1 MHRVNTMIDIQEAF
15 ISEFHTTLYKSYWK
29 QQFTQTEKYLSF
41 WLMQQTLHHCDIWS
55 FLDGI
60 PNLILHYCC
69 RTSTLINMKIS
80 RDHYTYSE
88 YETQTLPHSLGIF
101 LCSVMLFFFQHYQP
115 SEECYMFQTAEVSFL
130 IFWLFMAFNSI
141 HNFVLMY

>member
-41 WLMQQTLHHCDIWS
+41 WLMQQTLNHCDIWS

-101 LCSVMLFFFQHYQP
+101 LCSVMLFFLP
-115 SEECYMFQTAEVSFL
+115 ALPTLWRMLRVPNCWSFL
-130 IFWLFMAFNSI
+130 SHFLVVYGFQLYS
-141 HNFVLMY
+141 